1 MHYRIIKDLVE
12 LLEVFEADNYASDY
26 TPDIEGFKAWILDKE
41 YHKKDKS
48 PKEPYWEGKEDGRSI
63 ESAICTLL
71 VHTNRYAKT
80 YSKSAIADSEFST
93 QEDFIYLI
101 NLKAFGSMSK
111 MDLIKKNIQDKPGG
125 MLIITRLLKQGFI
138 EQTDS
143 EIDKRNK
150 VIKISEK
157 GLKALEANMQKI
169 KDATKIVTGDLYDHE
184 KMELVRILNK
194 LDHFHNPIFS
204 RNINSKDLI
213 ETVFRDY
220 SFEKK

>member
-1 MHYRIIKDLVE
+1 MHYRIIKDLIK
-12 LLEVFEADNYASDY
+12 LLEEFEADNAISNY
-26 TPDIEGFKAWILDKE
+26 TLDIDGFMAWIRDKE
-41 YHKKDKS
+41 CHKPQKVEN
-48 PKEPYWEGKEDGRSI
+48 EPHWVGKEDGRSV
-63 ESAICTLL
+63 ESAICTMI

-143 EIDKRNK
+143 EVDKRNK

-157 GLKALEANMQKI
+157 GLEALEANMQKI
-169 KDATKIVTGDLYDHE
+169 KNATKIVTGNLNYNE
-184 KMELVRILNK
+184 KLELIKILNK

-213 ETVFRDY
+213 ETVLDEY
-220 SFEKK
+220 SFLK